1 MKNQL
6 NLNPYLATAA
16 APLFEN
22 KIDQNL
28 ETKNT
33 LAEKLKYS
41 ISNINK
47 LMKLRK
53 IPYLKIGKSVR
64 FRFYDVMA
72 ALEQESAV

>member
-1 MKNQL
+1 MKNKL
-6 NLNPYLATAA
+6 NLTPYLTTAA
-16 APLFEN
+16 AQLFEN

-64 FRFYDVMA
+64 FKFNEVMA